1 MPYSQQKLSEFCATP
16 ANDLKAAQRSQ
27 ALAWKRRQVDDP
39 DTWQRVLDRLA
50 ADGRL
55 SVDDAVAWALD
66 QTDEPE
72 PETDPETETETETET
87 EPEPGEPG
95 NSRETTMEDKA
106 TLHTD
111 EIKWMRHKLTA
122 AYNALAIV
130 EHTLMNSGNYSQANA
145 AHHGIS
151 SIMLTLSHLR
161 LLETKL
167 AMNPDESGED
177 EAE

>member
-1 MPYSQQKLSEFCATP
+1 MPYSQQKLNEFCATP

-27 ALAWKRRQVDDP
+27 ALAWKRRQIDDP

-55 SVDDAVAWALD
+55 SVDDAVAWVLD
-66 QTDEPE
+66 QHDEPE
-72 PETDPETETETETET
+72 PDSETNPETETETDS
-87 EPEPGEPG
+87 EPEAG
-95 NSRETTMEDKA
+95 NSEETTMEDKA
-106 TLHTD
+106 TLHTY
-111 EIKWMRHKLTA
+111 EIEWMRHKLTA
-122 AYNALAIV
+122 AYNALSLV

-145 AHHGIS
+145 AHRGIS
-151 SIMLTLSHLR
+151 SIMLTFSHLR
-161 LLETKL
+161 LLETEL